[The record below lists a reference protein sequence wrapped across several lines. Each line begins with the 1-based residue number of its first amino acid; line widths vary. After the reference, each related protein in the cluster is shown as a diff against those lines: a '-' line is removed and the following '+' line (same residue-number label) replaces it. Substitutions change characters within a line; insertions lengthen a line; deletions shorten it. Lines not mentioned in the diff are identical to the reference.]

1 MNHKVSLHAY
11 LSYSDAS
18 AALDWLGKVGFQVV
32 SRQDGSDGSVIHSE
46 LRCGDA
52 VVMVASS
59 DAAYEIPSLQGV
71 STGAGVYLCVED
83 PDACYRRA
91 VEAGA
96 ATVFAP
102 QETAWGARRA
112 RVLDPEG
119 REWTFGSYAP
129 GQTR

>member
-1 MNHKVSLHAY
+1 MNHKVSLHVY
-11 LSYSDAS
+11 LSCSDA
-18 AALDWLGKVGFQVV
+18 AALDWLGRVGFQVV
-32 SRQDGSDGSVIHSE
+32 ARQDGSDGSVIHSE

-59 DAAYEIPSLQGV
+59 DAAYEIPSLHGV
-71 STGAGVYLCVED
+71 STGAGAYLCVED
-83 PDACYRRA
+83 PDAFYRRA

-96 ATVFAP
+96 ATVRAP
-102 QETAWGARRA
+102 QETTWGARRA

-129 GQTR
+129 GRTR